1 MAISGQC
8 VPKSGSVIHLFPRT
22 IDAYCLIMNVVSK
35 LITGIIALGIGG
47 WLLELYGRPDS
58 DGILLVV
65 FGVPVGRTGSMLWVA
80 VLVFW
85 LLRLFEHT
93 DPRPP
98 K

>member
-1 MAISGQC
+1 MT
-8 VPKSGSVIHLFPRT
+8 HLLPWT
-22 IDAYCLIMNVVSK
+22 INAYYLIMNIVPK
-35 LITGIIALGIGG
+35 LIIGFLALGVGG

-65 FGVPVGRTGSMLWVA
+65 FGVPVGRAGSMVWMA

-85 LLRLFEHT
+85 LLRLFEHS